1 MATHINTTNAIEG
14 LTCVIDTFKYI
25 EQYLKFEMKHQI
37 KHLTDAGLEIERL
50 NSEAFK
56 LRRENSQL
64 EDKLNNKIADF
75 DKLAEELR
83 AAYTWPWADLV
94 RAVAGTDA
102 GAGVY
107 SPTMALTV
115 ENAIAAIKKT
125 EADRKEAL
133 RTAKAFQKAQ
143 PKAEPVEDIF
153 EIVSR
158 EILSG
163 FFPQPHTLNFSI
175 LARNFTQEHDSR
187 IRYEPISTEIIDE
200 AIRASSIHPDWPTDA
215 LHAVSILTE
224 ESGELMKAA
233 IEYHY
238 NNGDIEAIREEAIQ
252 TGAMAL
258 RVLINIDKY
267 KRPSDEK

>member
-1 MATHINTTNAIEG
+1 MATHINTTNAIKG
-14 LTCVIDTFKYI
+14 LTCVT
-25 EQYLKFEMKHQI
+25 EHLKALEVLFIGPDLARHSIQ
-37 KHLTDAGLEIERL
+37 HLTTAGIEICRL
-50 NSEAFK
+50 NSEAIK
-56 LRRENSQL
+56 LRSEIA
-64 EDKLNNKIADF
+64 KLKAEQPSLFVRRWESVIDAVSATTAGERVSSVGIF
-75 DKLAEELR
+75 DPDME
-83 AAYTWPWADLV
+83 
-94 RAVAGTDA
+94 TDR
-102 GAGVY
+102 
-107 SPTMALTV
+107 
-115 ENAIAAIKKT
+115 AIAALKKT

-133 RTAKAFQKAQ
+133 RTAEAFQKAQ
-143 PKAEPVEDIF
+143 PKAEPVGDIF

-187 IRYEPISTEIIDE
+187 ARYKPTSTEIIDE

-224 ESGELMKAA
+224 EAGELMKAT

-238 NNGDIEAIREEAIQ
+238 NNGDKEAIRQEAIQ
-252 TGAMAL
+252 TAAMAL
-258 RVLINIDKY
+258 RVLLNIDKY